1 MPTTVLLVIGLALFI
16 WALWSRLFRRA
27 SVNGPIVMT
36 AIGLVA
42 GALLP
47 TQNLLFMESK
57 VTLVLAEVV
66 LAYLLF
72 VDALDVRG
80 SLRSQFTG
88 VPARLLGIGLPLSLL
103 LVLAVGLI
111 LPLGLSIAV
120 ILAIACIAVPAD
132 FAPETSLV
140 RDSRVPARVRRW
152 LSVESGYNDGLVSPL
167 LLGALAFASAG
178 NTGDAG
184 RAFAVAAPAG
194 VIAIVVGGLLGLG
207 IGVTTRFADDR
218 GWTEAQSMR
227 IAFVAAP
234 VVVFAAAVMLHGNGF
249 VAVFVAG
256 FVIRV
261 TRGANGIPRAE
272 LALLE
277 DLSWL
282 ANLLLWLAFGF
293 AAIILLS
300 ETYDWWPAILLALV
314 ALTVGRF
321 VPVALALRGS
331 NATAKERFFI
341 AAMGP
346 RGAASIVFGLI
357 AANALPGEDGFL
369 VLAATCMVVL
379 GSVVLH
385 GIGGPLLVRRLWG
398 APRADHD
405 RQPTV
410 KESS

>member
-1 MPTTVLLVIGLALFI
+1 MLIVALLVVGAALLV
-16 WALWSRLFRRA
+16 WALWSRGFRRV

-36 AIGLVA
+36 IIGVVA
-42 GALLP
+42 GLAFPGQGALI
-47 TQNLLFMESK
+47 TESK
-57 VTLVLAEVV
+57 TTLFVAEVI
-66 LAYLLF
+66 LAFLLF

-80 SLRSQFTG
+80 SVRSQFTG
-88 VPARLLGIGLPLSLL
+88 VPARLLGIGLPLSLA
-103 LVLAVGLI
+103 LVLAVGLV
-111 LPLGLSIAV
+111 LPLGLSV
-120 ILAIACIAVPAD
+120 PVVLAIACISVPAD

-140 RDSRVPARVRRW
+140 RDGRIPARVRRW

-167 LLGALAFASAG
+167 LLGALALAS
-178 NTGDAG
+178 TGATNDAG

-194 VIAIVVGGLLGLG
+194 IIAIAVGAALGAV
-207 IGVTTRFADDR
+207 IGAATRFADSR
-218 GWTEAQSMR
+218 RWTEAQSMR

-234 VVVFAAAVMLHGNGF
+234 IVVFATAVLAHGNGF

-256 FVIRV
+256 FVIRL
-261 TRGANGIPRAE
+261 TRGRRGIQHHE

-277 DLSWL
+277 DVSWL

-293 AAIILLS
+293 AAIALLS
-300 ETYDWWPAILLALV
+300 ETYDWWPAIVLALV
-314 ALTVGRF
+314 ALTAGRF
-321 VPVALALRGS
+321 VPVWISLLGS
-331 NATAKERFFI
+331 RTTRQERLFV

-357 AANALPGEDGFL
+357 AANALPGDDGFL

-398 APRADHD
+398 RAP
-405 RQPTV
+405 
-410 KESS
+410 S

>member
-152 LSVESGYNDGLVSPL
+152 LRVESGYNDGLVSPL

-178 NTGDAG
+178 DTGDAG

-194 VIAIVVGGLLGLG
+194 LIAIVVGGLLGLA
-207 IGVTTRFADDR
+207 IGVTTRFAEEH

-234 VVVFAAAVMLHGNGF
+234 VIVFAAAVMLHGNGF

-261 TRGANGIPRAE
+261 TRGASGIPRAE

-300 ETYDWWPAILLALV
+300 ETYDWWPAIVLALV

-398 APRADHD
+398 PPHPDHH
-405 RQPTV
+405 RLSKV
-410 KESS
+410 KDSL